1 MQENEQDRLDL
12 IWYKEYRRQV
22 LKLDLFEPKKRKYTK
37 PKKKNGKKQSFR
49 K

>member
-1 MQENEQDRLDL
+1 MQTNEQDRLDL

-22 LKLDLFEPKKRKYTK
+22 LKLDLFEPIKKQKRK
-37 PKKKNGKKQSFR
+37 PKKKNAKKTTFR